1 MKRPSMIRWIGYAFG
16 RQLPREHQ
24 SWVLRD
30 LTGRN
35 AFGRHL
41 FRGMVPFL
49 PIFVVFMLIPGPWWL
64 RAEMVALGLSL
75 ALIYSAAYMGQNR
88 RHRLEK
94 HGLDPD
100 LRPARQQQEKDLDRK
115 RYEAIYGRSQVVGTA
130 QLPRD
135 TGGAISS
142 QETRRQGSVYRSH
155 SGKLER

>member
-16 RQLPREHQ
+16 RQLPQEHQ

-41 FRGMVPFL
+41 FRGMVPFV

-94 HGLDPD
+94 HGLDPE
-100 LRPARQQQEKDLDRK
+100 LRPARQQQEKDDDQK
-115 RYEAIYGRSQVVGTA
+115 RYEAIYGTVRRTSPA
-130 QLPRD
+130 QLPQS
-135 TGGAISS
+135 TPGSPPA
-142 QETRRQGSVYRSH
+142 RR
-155 SGKLER
+155 

>member
-1 MKRPSMIRWIGYAFG
+1 MNKRPNIAQWIAYAFG
-16 RQLPREHQ
+16 RRLPDDLRE
-24 SWVLRD
+24 WVRND
-30 LTGRN
+30 LTGRH

-41 FRGMVPFL
+41 IRGMVPFV

-100 LRPARQQQEKDLDRK
+100 LRPARQQQEKDDDQK
-115 RYEAIYGRSQVVGTA
+115 RYEAIYGTVRHTSPG
-130 QLPRD
+130 QLP
-135 TGGAISS
+135 
-142 QETRRQGSVYRSH
+142 H
-155 SGKLER
+155 SNSRPPRAPLS